1 MRIIWFADHRLSY
14 FKKFK
19 IELFTNGINQWSANH
34 MIRMW
39 FAANIFLCEYFYSQ
53 RITCFAN
60 HANPSF
66 AWFAKMRIM
75 RIIWFAWFAKT
86 RIMRIIWFA
95 MIRMIRKLGYM
106 RIIWFA
112 KMRIT
117 MRITLSWKIILFP
130 IFLIWVFFFHICK
143 IKYRKLIIF

>member
-1 MRIIWFADHRLSY
+1 MEGFDLSATLVWCLTFLGNNWFLKLKPNFSICRVWSRSFINMSY
-14 FKKFK
+14 LKTLIDSAFFKCL
-19 IELFTNGINQWSANH
+19 ENLVAWRGSEQWSANH

-60 HANPSF
+60 HANPAF

-95 MIRMIRKLGYM
+95 MIRI
-106 RIIWFA
+106 FA
-112 KMRIT
+112 N
-117 MRITLSWKIILFP
+117 
-130 IFLIWVFFFHICK
+130 
-143 IKYRKLIIF
+143 